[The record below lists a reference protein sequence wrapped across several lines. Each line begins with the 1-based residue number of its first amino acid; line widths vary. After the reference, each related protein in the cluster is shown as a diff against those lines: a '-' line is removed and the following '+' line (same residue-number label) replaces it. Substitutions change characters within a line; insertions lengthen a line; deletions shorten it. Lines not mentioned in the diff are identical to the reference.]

1 MYTLLRKEISS
12 FLSSLTGY
20 TVIIVFLLVNGLF
33 LWVFPQQ
40 FNIFD
45 YGFASIDTY
54 FMLAPWVF
62 LFLIPA
68 ITMRSFAEEQ
78 KSGTMEML
86 LTKPITEFEIIL
98 AKYLAAVVLVVV
110 SILPTLMY
118 YITVYKLGMPPGNL
132 DQGGTWGSYIGL
144 LFLGAGFAAI
154 GIFASAISGNQIVSF
169 LIAVFLCG
177 FMYIGF
183 DFIYNLSIFGSFGLL
198 VSQLGINEHYAGM
211 SRGVI
216 DTRDILYFLSLVAIF
231 LLLTRFILER
241 RKW

>member
-12 FLSSLTGY
+12 FLSSLIGY

-40 FNIFD
+40 FNILD

-62 LFLIPA
+62 MFLIPA

-78 KSGTMEML
+78 RAGTLEIL
-86 LTKPITEFEIIL
+86 FTKPITDLGIIM
-98 AKYLAAVVLVVV
+98 AKYLAAVVLVLFSV
-110 SILPTLMY
+110 LPTLTY

-132 DQGGTWGSYIGL
+132 DAGGTWGSYIGL

-154 GIFASAISGNQIVSF
+154 GIFASAVSTNQIVSF
-169 LIAVFLCG
+169 LVAVFLCG
-177 FMYIGF
+177 FMYTGF
-183 DFIYNLSIFGSFGLL
+183 DFIYSLSVFGRFGLF
-198 VSQLGINEHYAGM
+198 VSQLGISEHYASM

-216 DTRDILYFLSLVAIF
+216 DTRDVLYFLSVVALF
-231 LLLTRFILER
+231 LAFTRFILER

>member
-12 FLSSLTGY
+12 FLSSLIGY

-40 FNIFD
+40 FNILD

-78 KSGTMEML
+78 RAGTLEIL
-86 LTKPITEFEIIL
+86 FTKPVTDLGIIM
-98 AKYLAAVVLVVV
+98 AKYLAAVVLVLFSV
-110 SILPTLMY
+110 LPTLTY
-118 YITVYKLGMPPGNL
+118 YVTVYKLGMPPGNL
-132 DQGGTWGSYIGL
+132 DAGGTWGSYIGL

-154 GIFASAISGNQIVSF
+154 GIFASAVSANQIVSF
-169 LIAVFLCG
+169 LVAVFLCG
-177 FMYIGF
+177 FMYTGF
-183 DFIYNLSIFGSFGLL
+183 DFVYSLSVFGRFGLF
-198 VSQLGINEHYAGM
+198 VSQLGISEHYASM

-216 DTRDILYFLSLVAIF
+216 DTRDVLYFLSLIAMF
-231 LLLTRFILER
+231 LALTRFFLER

>member
-1 MYTLLRKEISS
+1 MYTLLRKEIST
-12 FLSSLTGY
+12 FLSSLIGY

-45 YGFASIDTY
+45 YGFASLDNY
-54 FMLAPWVF
+54 FTLAPWVF

-78 KSGTMEML
+78 KAGTMEML

-98 AKYLAAVVLVVV
+98 AKYLAALVLVLFA
-110 SILPTLMY
+110 ILPTLVY
-118 YITVYKLGMPPGNL
+118 YVAVYKLGMPPGNL

-177 FMYIGF
+177 FIYIGF
-183 DFIYNLSIFGSFGLL
+183 DFIYNLSVFGSFGLFI
-198 VSQLGINEHYAGM
+198 SQLGIDAHYAGM

-216 DTRDILYFLSLVAIF
+216 DTRDVLYFLSLVTFF
-231 LLLTRFILER
+231 LLLTRFFLER

>member
-12 FLSSLTGY
+12 FLSSLIGY

-40 FNIFD
+40 FNILD

-78 KSGTMEML
+78 RAGTLEIL
-86 LTKPITEFEIIL
+86 FTKPITDLGIIM
-98 AKYLAAVVLVVV
+98 AKYLAAVVLVLFSV
-110 SILPTLMY
+110 LPTLTY

-132 DQGGTWGSYIGL
+132 DAGGTWGSYIGL

-154 GIFASAISGNQIVSF
+154 GIFASAVSANQIVSF
-169 LIAVFLCG
+169 LVAVFLCG
-177 FMYIGF
+177 FMYTGF
-183 DFIYNLSIFGSFGLL
+183 DFIYNLSVFGRFGLF
-198 VSQLGINEHYAGM
+198 VSQLGISEHYASM

-216 DTRDILYFLSLVAIF
+216 DTRDVLYFLSLIALF
-231 LLLTRFILER
+231 LALTRFTLER